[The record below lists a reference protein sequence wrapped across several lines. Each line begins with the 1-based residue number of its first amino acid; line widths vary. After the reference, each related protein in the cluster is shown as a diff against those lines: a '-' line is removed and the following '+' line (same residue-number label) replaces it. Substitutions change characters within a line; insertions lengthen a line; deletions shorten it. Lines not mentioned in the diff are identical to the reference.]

1 MFGSTILDVAIGMAF
16 VYLLLSFICS
26 AANEIIEAGL
36 KGRAKHLE
44 AGIRNL
50 LGDKGLAEKVYS
62 HALVSGLFPNKKRKP
77 SYIPSQT
84 FALALLN
91 TVFPD
96 GVPAEESPSGGPVAN
111 PLATVRETVANLPAN
126 NPAAP
131 IQKALLAL
139 IDDAQGDINKL
150 RKNLEN
156 WYDAAMDRVSGL
168 YKRRVHIIIIILG
181 FVIAVALNADSV
193 SILKAL
199 ANNKALRESVVAAA
213 DAYAK
218 ANANPSPSPSP
229 SPSPTPP
236 KPTSTPGQTRDRNP
250 SATPT
255 PTPTPTPTATPN
267 PCWEKECKENADSA
281 ACKLKKSECTPCWE
295 EACKDDPNSPKCK
308 LKKSQ
313 CELEGLGLPIGW
325 TSADDKWPGFRFWEK
340 GYLNDWYV
348 EFWRHWLGWLLTALA
363 ISLGA
368 PFWFDLLNKFIV
380 IRSTVKPKE
389 KSQEEQS
396 KD

>member
-1 MFGSTILDVAIGMAF
+1 MFGSTILDVAIGMVF
-16 VYLLLSFICS
+16 VYLLLSLVCS
-26 AANEIIEAGL
+26 AANEIIEAFL
-36 KGRAKHLE
+36 KGRASHLE

-50 LGDKGLAEKVYS
+50 LGNKGLAEKVYS
-62 HALVSGLFPNKKRKP
+62 HDLVRGLLAKKKRKP
-77 SYIPSQT
+77 SYVPSRT

-91 TVFPD
+91 TLFPD
-96 GVPAEESPSGGPVAN
+96 GVPPVVGQTGGPATN
-111 PLATVRETVANLPAN
+111 PLAGIRETVAKLPAN
-126 NPAAP
+126 DAAAP
-131 IQKALLAL
+131 IQNAILAL
-139 IDDAQGDINKL
+139 IDDAQGNIVQL
-150 RKNLEN
+150 RTNIET
-156 WYDAAMDRVSGL
+156 WYDAAMDRVSGG
-168 YKRRVHIIIIILG
+168 YKRRVHIIIMVLG
-181 FVIAVALNADSV
+181 FAVAVALNADSI

-218 ANANPSPSPSP
+218 ANANPSPSPSATP
-229 SPSPTPP
+229 SPSPT
-236 KPTSTPGQTRDRNP
+236 TTPEQTVGTAA
-250 SATPT
+250 ATPRAT
-255 PTPTPTPTATPN
+255 PSPTPAASPT
-267 PCWEKECKENADSA
+267 PCWEEACKENQDSA

-325 TSADDKWPGFRFWEK
+325 TSADDKWPGLRFWEK
-340 GYLNDWYV
+340 GFWNDWYV
-348 EFWRHWLGWLLTALA
+348 QLWHHWLGWLLTALA

-389 KSQEEQS
+389 KSPEEES